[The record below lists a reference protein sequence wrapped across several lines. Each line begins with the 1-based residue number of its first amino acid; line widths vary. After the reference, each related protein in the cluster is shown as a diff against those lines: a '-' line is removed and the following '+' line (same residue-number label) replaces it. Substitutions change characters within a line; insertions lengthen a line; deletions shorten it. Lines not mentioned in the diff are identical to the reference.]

1 MGRYRSCEAVA
12 HTFPRIFPGDQSP
25 GLPPS
30 RIRWLAPLSA
40 RPEKAQEAK
49 GVRMRHVQMSRPTGR
64 KACAWR
70 EHSERMFSKP
80 PPPPVSFHSLCIRVC
95 FPCGCLLV
103 SVVGRSVLGLVFRGV
118 CARGERRC
126 KCQSR
131 PPTGDVPLLLL
142 VHQAAGPRALRHP
155 SCLMIRRSFP
165 QPTHT
170 GAPRRSMPRPS
181 RLAAA
186 VFNLYHNLRPTHSGR
201 KHTGTLHQ
209 PSIRHRRQCTGQLQ
223 LHLDV
228 LSAPSSLQP
237 LVLLT
242 S

>member
-1 MGRYRSCEAVA
+1 M
-12 HTFPRIFPGDQSP
+12 
-25 GLPPS
+25 
-30 RIRWLAPLSA
+30 A
-40 RPEKAQEAK
+40 RPAQRAPGKSSGSQRRAHEACADE
-49 GVRMRHVQMSRPTGR
+49 PTGR

-80 PPPPVSFHSLCIRVC
+80 PPCVSFHSLYIRVC

-103 SVVGRSVLGLVFRGV
+103 SVVGRSGLGLVFRGV